1 MPAMN
6 AKPTIH
12 DSSQPADDA
21 RKPRSDGE
29 QSRER
34 LLQAAM
40 RLFGEQGFSKT
51 STREIAQAA
60 NANVAAISYYF
71 GDKAGLYQ
79 ACFTAIC
86 TPAGQHRPVRP
97 AALHAARIA
106 AGFYQQMVAPLMA
119 GDDADVLL
127 RPVLPRDAGTDRHL
141 AARNRD
147 QHQPEHL
154 ALVAV
159 LCRHPGLRKAHD
171 SVHRLAYAIAAMCV
185 QMLIGRDIIAQIT
198 PHMMA
203 TPQAIADWADHLTV
217 LPRCWSRRKKPNF
230 NKGKHEY
237 LFTRDGIGRRRDA
250 ERLRRA
256 RPGEAGGCAGAA
268 AVAGAAAAQRQP
280 DRPRQLV
287 ARTGR

>member
-6 AKPTIH
+6 AKPLQH

-79 ACFTAIC
+79 ACFTTLC
-86 TPAGQHRPVRP
+86 TPVENN
-97 AALHAARIA
+97 IA
-106 AGFYQQMVAPLMA
+106 MFDQPHFTLRESLQGYYQQMVAPLMA
-119 GDDADVLL
+119 GADAEVML
-127 RPVLPRDAGTDRHL
+127 RLFYREMLEPTGMWQREIET
-141 AARNRD
+141 NIK
-147 QHQPEHL
+147 PEHM
-154 ALVAV
+154 ALVKV
-159 LCRHPGLRKAHD
+159 LCRHLGKKKPDD
-171 SVHRLAYAIAAMCV
+171 SVHRLGYAIAAMCL
-185 QMLIGRDIIAQIT
+185 QMLIGRDVVAAIT

-203 TPQAIADWADHLTV
+203 SPQALADWVQHLTV
-217 LPRCWSRRKKPNF
+217 FAEALVNAEKTKLQQ
-230 NKGKHEY
+230 GK
-237 LFTRDGIGRRRDA
+237 A
-250 ERLRRA
+250 
-256 RPGEAGGCAGAA
+256 
-268 AVAGAAAAQRQP
+268 
-280 DRPRQLV
+280 
-287 ARTGR
+287 